1 MTAGSAIAR
10 ICASQRRQRDKIT
23 TARSEDNRCQYGQAR
38 ASVIKCA
45 LGVSGSGLVSRNE
58 SLRQDDRLAR

>member
-23 TARSEDNRCQYGQAR
+23 TTRSEDNPCHYGQAR
-38 ASVIKCA
+38 GSVLNVCVGGEWIGPSFA
-45 LGVSGSGLVSRNE
+45 ERE
-58 SLRQDDRLAR
+58 FTT